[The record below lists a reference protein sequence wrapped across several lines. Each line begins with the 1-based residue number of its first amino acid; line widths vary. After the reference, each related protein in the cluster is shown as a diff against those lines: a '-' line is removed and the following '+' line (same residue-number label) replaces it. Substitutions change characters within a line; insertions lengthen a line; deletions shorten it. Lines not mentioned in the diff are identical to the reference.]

1 MGKAVIQTI
10 KILTPQTSNGLLN
23 IMDDEGRMV
32 FRESIVP
39 ATQRKFF
46 EKLNTQLPDNLKH
59 RIVDVP
65 TTPPPP
71 PEPSALEKEVAEL
84 KAKLAEATA
93 VKTAEPVEV
102 IQDPAPEEIAPA
114 PAEKKPKKNEK
125 NESPVLS

>member
-1 MGKAVIQTI
+1 MQEATI

-59 RIVDVP
+59 RIVDIP

-71 PEPSALEKEVAEL
+71 PEPSALEKENAEL
-84 KAKLAEATA
+84 KKQLAEAT
-93 VKTAEPVEV
+93 
-102 IQDPAPEEIAPA
+102 
-114 PAEKKPKKNEK
+114 KPKKEIKANEK
-125 NESPVLS
+125 DKSPVLS

>member
-1 MGKAVIQTI
+1 MQEATI

-59 RIVDVP
+59 RIVDNPTVP
-65 TTPPPP
+65 VVK
-71 PEPSALEKEVAEL
+71 EPSALEKEVAEL
-84 KAKLAEATA
+84 KKQLAEAT
-93 VKTAEPVEV
+93 
-102 IQDPAPEEIAPA
+102 
-114 PAEKKPKKNEK
+114 KPKKEIKANEK
-125 NESPVLS
+125 DKSPVLS